1 MVETEV
7 IDADIHMFRLSGLDL
22 SYSKS
27 RTGMWPNT
35 KQNAH
40 HDGVNIVLL
49 SALLSLCPVYANH
62 ISDGGTA
69 FTRLAHV
76 VGVSWNINGAA

>member
-1 MVETEV
+1 
-7 IDADIHMFRLSGLDL
+7 
-22 SYSKS
+22 
-27 RTGMWPNT
+27 MWPNT

>member
-1 MVETEV
+1 
-7 IDADIHMFRLSGLDL
+7 
-22 SYSKS
+22 
-27 RTGMWPNT
+27 MWPNT

-62 ISDGGTA
+62 ISDGGIA